1 MPTGEE
7 AFKVIR
13 SLDLAFKIEM
23 VLYKLYSLIWWVSL
37 SELGIFLFLFIIF
50 LDEPMEMQIIF
61 LHILHVPR
69 AIVGFIILKHLP

>member
-1 MPTGEE
+1 MLNRAEQSNPNQVAFMPTGDE

-13 SLDLAFKIEM
+13 TLDLAFKIEM

-50 LDEPMEMQIIF
+50 LDEPMEM
-61 LHILHVPR
+61 
-69 AIVGFIILKHLP
+69 